1 MNPNNNLFGEDIQTT
16 ILIIVAIVYVSIIYI
31 LFGLAITYQLDKYVF
46 YYVGNEFTIEYVEQ
60 TPLYILVSNMTIT
73 FCVISIIVY
82 LVRNVVQIIPFP
94 LNKYASFDYHEI
106 REVYTGSLLIIIMI
120 AFSQTLEKQYA
131 DIKYKLNGSNGIKIA
146 KNSK

>member
-60 TPLYILVSNMTIT
+60 TPLYTLVSNMTIT

-82 LVRNVVQIIPFP
+82 LVRNIVQIIPFP

-131 DIKYKLNGSNGIKIA
+131 DIKYKLNGSNGIKMA